1 MGDDNRLLPMAQ
13 RSRIN
18 VNDAPEVRFWC
29 SELRCTESQLRD
41 AVRRVGATTV
51 RVRAYLGH

>member
-1 MGDDNRLLPMAQ
+1 MSDDDRLRPMAQ

-18 VNDAPEVRFWC
+18 VNEPPEVRFWC
-29 SELRCTESQLRD
+29 SEFRCSESQLRD
-41 AVRRVGATTV
+41 AVRRVGATTD